1 MDYPYTSVTGANSEA
16 NTTSIIEVRVARD
29 EHGVDAPALIEL
41 VKNFM
46 AATSGVVTVTAT
58 SFAVTQVD
66 A

>member
-16 NTTSIIEVRVARD
+16 NTTSVVEVRVARD
-29 EHGVDAPALIEL
+29 ENGVDTPALVEL

-46 AATSGVVTVTAT
+46 AATPGVVTVTAT
-58 SFAVTQVD
+58 SYAVTQAD